1 MKHPEAMFI
10 VEVTADD
17 EIVCRA
23 PKQAEQ
29 RIGIADLGAVYVE
42 TNDSGPWAADVW
54 WLLNDKS
61 GQQRWRSHRRATGED
76 AALERLHLLP
86 GFEVR
91 GMNIRQKCPFPVLAD
106 AYSVKHCRAARA
118 AGRRP
123 AVPRTRYSRHSQR
136 RSNDEKAPR
145 AAPERPTLG
154 VALD

>member
-29 RIGIADLGAVYVE
+29 RIRIADLGAVYVE

-61 GQQRWRSHRRATGED
+61 GQQRWRSHR
-76 AALERLHLLP
+76 LP
-86 GFEVR
+86 
-91 GMNIRQKCPFPVLAD
+91 PV
-106 AYSVKHCRAARA
+106 
-118 AGRRP
+118 
-123 AVPRTRYSRHSQR
+123 RTRRLNGCTYC
-136 RSNDEKAPR
+136 P
-145 AAPERPTLG
+145 
-154 VALD
+154 ALKFGE